1 MVDYTKGRYNVF
13 ASRGPTS
20 IIVGRIDED
29 EFVRNDSGKL
39 LYRIDDDEFYAVD
52 GGAYIGRI
60 ESSADGRAMVLDRSH
75 NALFTIVPE

>member
-13 ASRGPTS
+13 AGRGPAS
-20 IIVGRIDED
+20 ILVGRVDED

-39 LYRIDDDEFYAVD
+39 LYRIDDDEFYEVD
-52 GGAYIGRI
+52 GAYIGRI
-60 ESSADGRAMVLDRSH
+60 EPSGDGRAMVVDQSH